1 MTIIQKIINWAVTT
15 LNSYGLHI
23 MRSYRIPKSN
33 LNLLL
38 LAVPALL
45 YKQGKISF
53 VQIGASDGF
62 TNDPI
67 YPLLSMYGNKLEG
80 VCVEPLPDIFEKL
93 QAHYK
98 NYLNI
103 HLENAVINDQ
113 QNNLALYRPIDKTNS
128 DFSQK
133 SSLRKDIVIKH
144 VFSESQIQT
153 IQVKGLSFLKLIE
166 KYHPS
171 KSLDLLLVDTEGSD
185 AEIVKSAFESQCYPK
200 IIYYEHIHLEKQER
214 ENIRKLLFD
223 NNYSF
228 TETPKDTLALKAKS
242 I

>member
-1 MTIIQKIINWAVTT
+1 MTMMQKVINWTATT

-45 YKQGKISF
+45 KKQDKISF
-53 VQIGASDGF
+53 VQIGASDGV
-62 TNDPI
+62 TNDPL
-67 YPLLSMYGNKLEG
+67 YPLLSTYGNQLEG
-80 VCVEPLPDIFEKL
+80 VCVEPLPDSFEKL
-93 QAHYK
+93 KK
-98 NYLNI
+98 NYRNYPNI
-103 HLENAVINDQ
+103 DVENAVINDQ
-113 QNNLALYRPIDKTNS
+113 SNDLTLYRPIDQNNK

-133 SSLRKDIVIKH
+133 SSLRKEIVAKH
-144 VFSESQIQT
+144 GFSESQIQT
-153 IQVKGLSFLKLIE
+153 IKVKGLSFGELIE

-171 KSLDLLLVDTEGSD
+171 KSIDLLVVDTEGSD
-185 AEIVKSAFESQCYPK
+185 AEIVKSAFASQCYPK
-200 IIYYEHIHLEKQER
+200 IIYYEHIHLEKEAR
-214 ENIRKLLFD
+214 ENIRKLLFE